1 MLLLVFKI
9 YLDKDLYK
17 QQKNK
22 IEIGLQTRNFNTGDS
37 NKGVYSNTVVF
48 LWNLWNSREQ

>member
-1 MLLLVFKI
+1 MLFLVFKI

-17 QQKNK
+17 QQKSK

-37 NKGVYSNTVVF
+37 NTGVYSNTGIF
-48 LWNLWNSREQ
+48 LWNL